1 MYWLIQIGRSG
12 IASCWHEFGK
22 PRRVNTENRPSY
34 KQMLLALVR
43 AEGLSRNRYRA
54 RSIAGRSESGIRGV
68 ELLAA
73 LARLAA
79 SMSAMEAM
87 ITNRLRL
94 LPSRLL

>member
-1 MYWLIQIGRSG
+1 MQMSRSG
-12 IASCWHEFGK
+12 IVSCWHEFGK

-34 KQMLLALVR
+34 RHMLLALVI
-43 AEGLSRNRYRA
+43 ATGLFKYRYRA
-54 RSIAGRSESGIRGV
+54 RSKAGKSESGIRGL

-87 ITNRLRL
+87 ITDRLRL
-94 LPSRLL
+94 LPSQQL

>member
-1 MYWLIQIGRSG
+1 MQMSRSG
-12 IASCWHEFGK
+12 IVSCWQEEGS
-22 PRRVNTENRPSY
+22 PSRVSTENSPSY
-34 KQMLLALVR
+34 RHMLLAFVR

-54 RSIAGRSESGIRGV
+54 RSIAGRSESGIRGL

-87 ITNRLRL
+87 ITDRLRRQ
-94 LPSRLL
+94 PSQQL